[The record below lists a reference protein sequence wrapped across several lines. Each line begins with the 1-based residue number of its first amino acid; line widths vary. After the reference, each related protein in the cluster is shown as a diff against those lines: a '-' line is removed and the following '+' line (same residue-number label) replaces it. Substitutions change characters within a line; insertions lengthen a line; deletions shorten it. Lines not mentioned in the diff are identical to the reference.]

1 MMTIG
6 EISRISHLSVRTL
19 RHYDRIG
26 LLRPCAATEAGY
38 RLYDEDALKRLH
50 TILLFRA
57 LEFPLADIRRI
68 LDTPGFDPIQAL
80 ETQITLLTMR
90 RGHLDNLILLA
101 RGLKM
106 KGLNNMNMNFDAF
119 DTRKLDDYAAQAK
132 AAWDTTPTYK
142 EFVQK
147 HAARTQE
154 EDTRLEQQL
163 IAMMVACGQRC
174 QTDPASVEAQAMV
187 QQLRD
192 FLTANFYD
200 CTLPILR
207 FLADLCDGG
216 GDFTRSIDQAAGDGT
231 ASFLARALRQYCN
244 IHRDEA

>member
-1 MMTIG
+1 
-6 EISRISHLSVRTL
+6 
-19 RHYDRIG
+19 
-26 LLRPCAATEAGY
+26 
-38 RLYDEDALKRLH
+38 
-50 TILLFRA
+50 
-57 LEFPLADIRRI
+57 
-68 LDTPGFDPIQAL
+68 
-80 ETQITLLTMR
+80 MR
-90 RGHLDNLILLA
+90 REHLDNLILLA
-101 RGLKM
+101 RGMKM
-106 KGLNNMNMNFDAF
+106 KGLNNMSMNFDAF

-174 QTDPASVEAQAMV
+174 QTDPASVEVQAMV

-192 FLTANFYD
+192 FLTVNFYD

-207 FLADLCDGG
+207 CLADLCDGG
-216 GDFTRSIDQAAGDGT
+216 GDFTRSIDHAAGDGT